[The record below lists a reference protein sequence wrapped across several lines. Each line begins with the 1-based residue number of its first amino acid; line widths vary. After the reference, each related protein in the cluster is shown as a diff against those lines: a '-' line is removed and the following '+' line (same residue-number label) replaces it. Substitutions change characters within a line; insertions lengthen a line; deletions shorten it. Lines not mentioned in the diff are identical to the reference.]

1 MSIRAYR
8 ELTQPVLSHDATF
21 SLWSDDGVV
30 DSILELSGT
39 ISTGD
44 ELDYMEVNVDE
55 LKELI
60 DTNGFKKNCR
70 PETLKS
76 LLADVQASEKDNDDF
91 IRYRCY

>member
-8 ELTQPVLSHDATF
+8 ELTQPVLSQASTF
-21 SLWSDDGVV
+21 NLWSDNSVV

-60 DTNGFKKNCR
+60 DTKGFQKNCR

-76 LLADVQASEKDNDDF
+76 LQADVQASEKDNDDF